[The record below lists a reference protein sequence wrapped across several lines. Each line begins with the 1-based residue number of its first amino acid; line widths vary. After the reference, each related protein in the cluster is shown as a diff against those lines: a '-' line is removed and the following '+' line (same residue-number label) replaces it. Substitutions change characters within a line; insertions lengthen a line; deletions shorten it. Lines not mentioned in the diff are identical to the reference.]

1 MQSKLVFIIFFTFS
15 FTMEWIDYNGYK
27 INSKIVVIKI
37 KKEIAP
43 LLGLEEPIKINDES
57 DINNA
62 LIKIGAV
69 DINPLFIHYNSFGEN
84 HYNFELHQYY
94 KISFRESINFNQI
107 EKTLYT
113 NSSIE
118 LVEPSYMKEM

>member
-57 DINNA
+57 DINNT
-62 LIKIGAV
+62 LIKIGAA
-69 DINPLFIHYNSFGEN
+69 DISPLFIHYNSFEEN

-94 KISFRESINFNQI
+94 KISFI
-107 EKTLYT
+107 
-113 NSSIE
+113 
-118 LVEPSYMKEM
+118 